1 MNLKKVMLITL
12 LSFILGNFISINT
25 YADNIDSNIEEYN
38 GDLLY
43 SEEDYLPKYYSNNT
57 SNFDV
62 AKLDDLPSKIDLS
75 ESSYFPMILKQQ
87 GDSCVSWITTYYQ
100 FTYEVNKKNNLKKIS
115 YSEFIE
121 DIDLVEKMFNEWCE
135 YEELSSSD
143 IEQILKYSSKNEY
156 AYDYY
161 EMQYTLYNC
170 YSPAFVYNYLN
181 RGRSYPTS
189 IKDNYKVLNQC
200 GALLCCDFACN
211 EDYTVWCTDSQK
223 LIDALKIKIT
233 DYNDEDAYI
242 NSNDTDGKFEEQLYK
257 IKELLSIQEKVV
269 VTSSFSKG
277 WQFIDKSDLI
287 KRERNGEEIKD
298 YVIYECLYDNSV
310 NAKNGAHGI
319 TVVGYD
325 DTFWCDVNNNGKQDV
340 GEIGAFKV
348 ANSYGKSW
356 KNNGYIWV
364 LYDALR
370 STSKIPNK
378 EDNTTWS
385 NATSSKQRIP
395 VFTLSNNQT
404 NNVYDGKN
412 IFYYIE
418 DIKEIDTK
426 LVGEVTLKT
435 NYKNQLDL
443 RYNYNQLLPFSKIS
457 ANNDNDKNEYLFNL
471 PFEGPIIFDFTD
483 NYNSYDSLEEIN
495 NVKWKVEIG
504 DTWKDDNYITNINYC
519 LKDNLNNVVATYNGN
534 IEDLDGT
541 SITKEI
547 QLNLIKGDLNYDEE
561 ITQEDINILQS
572 YLNDEEELS
581 YLQKDLADIN
591 EDGDINTSDLFALLG
606 LDTSS
611 TQQILVD
618 LTQLGTDIDL
628 NFKINISSDK
638 NFNYTLSYN
647 DLETYEQN
655 SNQKILNILYIE
667 NTDYQIDLYDGTNY
681 ICTINNLND
690 FINSLGKSDTGTK
703 YFESIGYELNYFP
716 SNGNTYANII
726 LNTYLNGDIDT
737 NGQIQSNDLL
747 KLKRYLLG
755 MYNFIQT
762 GAEDSVLIN
771 NEYGNKCNN
780 ITINGNLTAN
790 GYLKLNSYNGNVNG
804 ELNANTFSIS
814 EGINHKEVGN
824 DTSSFN
830 SLILTDEEIT
840 ELYFDVSN
848 NITDNNIINDNI
860 IIDTNLNYESTSKYG
875 DILTIG
881 NYNTQSITINSSI
894 KSNTDIEITG
904 NVKNSHDSIIY
915 SSQGNIII
923 NADNINF
930 NGILYAPNGSVIITG
945 KNVSICGTIIANKI
959 AINSSNVNFN
969 IQSYED
975 DNHDTLNPIEK
986 LLADINNDKLINIID
1001 LLNLKKYLLGLI
1013 EEQKC
1018 TLK

>member
-1 MNLKKVMLITL
+1 MLKRILIGIL
-12 LSFILGNFISINT
+12 LSLILFIPNYISLNVSAENINT
-25 YADNIDSNIEEYN
+25 
-38 GDLLY
+38 
-43 SEEDYLPKYYSNNT
+43 
-57 SNFDV
+57 
-62 AKLDDLPSKIDLS
+62 IDLS
-75 ESSYFPMILKQQ
+75 KKYYFPSIIQQ
-87 GDSCVSWITTYYQ
+87 KGNSCSSVATTYYQ
-100 FTYEVNKKNNLKKIS
+100 FTYEVNKKYRNNSNLS
-115 YSEFIE
+115 YEQFIE
-121 DIDLVEKMFNEWCE
+121 NTTLVDEMFIAYC
-135 YEELSSSD
+135 
-143 IEQILKYSSKNEY
+143 NEY
-156 AYDYY
+156 DTTAEEILQYDTKENLAYDYY
-161 EMQYTLYNC
+161 KTKYYENSI
-170 YSPAFVYNYLN
+170 YSPTFIYNYINYGTDTGTFPENNYDALKIT
-181 RGRSYPTS
+181 GS
-189 IKDNYKVLNQC
+189 ILFKDFNFDNYGDNC
-200 GALLCCDFACN
+200 GYDI
-211 EDYTVWCTDSQK
+211 WQTDEKK
-223 LIDALKIKIT
+223 LIDALEYKIT
-233 DYNDEDAYI
+233 NYKSKDILSNTEDENFNI
-242 NSNDTDGKFEEQLYK
+242 QLQQ
-257 IKELLSIQEKVV
+257 IKELLSTQEKVLV
-269 VTSSFSKG
+269 ASSYSEG
-277 WQFIDKSDLI
+277 WKFFDKNSLIEREID
-287 KRERNGEEIKD
+287 GEKTLD
-298 YVIYECLYDNSV
+298 YIIYECLYDNSD
-310 NAKNGAHGI
+310 NADNGGHSI
-319 TVVGYD
+319 TIVGYND
-325 DTFWCDVNNNGKQDV
+325 NFWCDVNNNGKKDK
-340 GEIGAFKV
+340 GEVGAFKI
-348 ANSYGKSW
+348 ANSW
-356 KNNGYIWV
+356 NNNWGNMGYAWV
-364 LYDALR
+364 LYDTLR
-370 STSKIPNK
+370 STSQIPIK
-378 EDNTTWS
+378 DDGTTWS
-385 NATSSKQRIP
+385 KATSTKMRIP
-395 VFTLSNNQT
+395 MFTIYNITDNNT
-404 NNVYDGKN
+404 YTGKN

-418 DIKEIDTK
+418 DIKKSNTK
-426 LVGEVTLKT
+426 LIGEITLNSNYRNQIQINYGSNDIT
-435 NYKNQLDL
+435 NN
-443 RYNYNQLLPFSKIS
+443 LLPFKKDEIDKYYSNVLNI
-457 ANNDNDKNEYLFNL
+457 DNTI
-471 PFEGPIIFDFTD
+471 PIIFDFTD

-495 NVKWKVEIG
+495 SVKWKVELS
-504 DTWKDDNYITNINYC
+504 DAWKDDNYITDISYC
-519 LKDNLNNVVATYNGN
+519 LKDNLNNVVATYNDN

-541 SITKEI
+541 STTKEI

-591 EDGDINTSDLFALLG
+591 EDGDINTLDLFALLG

-667 NTDYQIDLYDGTNY
+667 NADYQIDLYDGTNY

-975 DNHDTLNPIEK
+975 DNHNTLNPIEK

>member
-1 MNLKKVMLITL
+1 MKRKTFVLGSILIMLFSSITT
-12 LSFILGNFISINT
+12 INVNAENSSNYEYT
-25 YADNIDSNIEEYN
+25 NPFVINEDEIINIDEFKGYDYNNIKN
-38 GDLLY
+38 HM
-43 SEEDYLPKYYSNNT
+43 NN
-57 SNFDV
+57 NNNN
-62 AKLDDLPSKIDLS
+62 LPSNIDLS
-75 ESSYFPMILKQQ
+75 KSNYFPPIGDQ
-87 GDSCVSWITTYYQ
+87 GEFGSCTSWASTYYQLTYEINKLENITLSKNYLTDLNSICSPMFSFNISSRGISSNGSLITTIYDVIKRHGMVFCNNLDAYNKDFSWITDSEILINAFNYKLNDVN
-100 FTYEVNKKNNLKKIS
+100 EVCL
-115 YSEFIE
+115 
-121 DIDLVEKMFNEWCE
+121 
-135 YEELSSSD
+135 
-143 IEQILKYSSKNEY
+143 YSSNITENDLNQIKKLLVDEKVITVSGVYGSNNR
-156 AYDYY
+156 
-161 EMQYTLYNC
+161 EM
-170 YSPAFVYNYLN
+170 
-181 RGRSYPTS
+181 GKTS
-189 IKDNYKVLNQC
+189 IIDENGNVCKTNQNI
-200 GALLCCDFACN
+200 LY
-211 EDYTVWCTDSQK
+211 ETVYD
-223 LIDALKIKIT
+223 
-233 DYNDEDAYI
+233 
-242 NSNDTDGKFEEQLYK
+242 
-257 IKELLSIQEKVV
+257 KENFKE
-269 VTSSFSKG
+269 
-277 WQFIDKSDLI
+277 
-287 KRERNGEEIKD
+287 NGTHTMTI
-298 YVIYECLYDNSV
+298 
-310 NAKNGAHGI
+310 
-319 TVVGYD
+319 VGYD
-325 DTFWCDVNNNGKQDV
+325 DNIWCDVNNNGIEDV
-340 GEIGAFKV
+340 GEKGAFKL
-348 ANSYGKSW
+348 ANSWGEYSVST
-356 KNNGYIWV
+356 NNGYVWV

-370 STSKIPNK
+370 SESIIPNYPK
-378 EDNTTWS
+378 
-385 NATSSKQRIP
+385 
-395 VFTLSNNQT
+395 LSNNELFRVPCFSLNLYVQSEL
-404 NNVYDGKN
+404 NQCYYGKN
-412 IFYYIE
+412 IFYTI
-418 DIKEIDTK
+418 DIIKQNTK
-426 LVGEVTLKT
+426 LVGEVELNTT
-435 NYKNQLDL
+435 NRNQLKL
-443 RYNYNQLLPFSKIS
+443 SYSSKNTFKKSLPIEEVTL
-457 ANNDNDKNEYLFNL
+457 AEEILEL

-483 NYNSYDSLEEIN
+483 DYNNCNSLEEIN
-495 NVKWKVEIG
+495 NIKWKVELS
-504 DTWKDDNYITNINYC
+504 DTLEDNNYITDITYC
-519 LKDNLNNVVATYNGN
+519 LKDNLNNIVATYNYD

-541 SITKEI
+541 STTKEI

-591 EDGDINTSDLFALLG
+591 EDGDINTLDLFALLG

-667 NTDYQIDLYDGTNY
+667 NADYQIDLYDGTNY
-681 ICTINNLND
+681 ICTINNLDD

-860 IIDTNLNYESTSKYG
+860 IIDNNLNYESTSKYG

-975 DNHDTLNPIEK
+975 DNHNTLNPIEK

-1001 LLNLKKYLLGLI
+1001 LLKLKKYLLGLI
-1013 EEQKC
+1013 EKQKC